1 MHLQRV
7 ADRAAQAAQVARER
21 AKAAEAER
29 RLDAARVAHLQHA
42 RPAGRQRA
50 LRAQVKAQKPRL
62 MQVSTAPHHNAPIII
77 MSVIT
82 RQVWTTPAASTSM
95 PAQTNE

>member
-1 MHLQRV
+1 
-7 ADRAAQAAQVARER
+7 
-21 AKAAEAER
+21 
-29 RLDAARVAHLQHA
+29 
-42 RPAGRQRA
+42 
-50 LRAQVKAQKPRL
+50 VKAQKPRL